1 MSVVVF
7 VGLITF
13 FELLGG
19 MISVTDFFQN
29 FDCTLD
35 NFVI

>member
-7 VGLITF
+7 EDLIAF
-13 FELLGG
+13 IELQGG